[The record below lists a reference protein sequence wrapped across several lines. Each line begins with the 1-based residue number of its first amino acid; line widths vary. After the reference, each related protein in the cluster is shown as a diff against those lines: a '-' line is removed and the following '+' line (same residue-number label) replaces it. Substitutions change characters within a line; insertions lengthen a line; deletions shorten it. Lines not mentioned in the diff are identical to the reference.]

1 VQCAADFANLGITQ
15 VPFSYRHDTV
25 KSTEVGGKFRLFNGR
40 AQINASAFHIEWDG
54 VQFVVSLPLCAFSY
68 IANAAKAYSDGAEL
82 QATGRLG
89 PFTINGNLGYD
100 NARYAS
106 TVRNLNGQIL
116 ANKGD
121 NLGVPDWTAN
131 VGVQYDTRV
140 MDFPA
145 YVRADYSYTGK
156 YMRTTSAG
164 SASYNPAVTP
174 NFINGDETHIINA
187 RAGFYYK
194 DLEVAAYV
202 KNAGN
207 SLEWINKN
215 QGNGSYYF
223 TGNTVI
229 PRTVGVQLNYRF

>member
-1 VQCAADFANLGITQ
+1 
-15 VPFSYRHDTV
+15 
-25 KSTEVGGKFRLFNGR
+25 
-40 AQINASAFHIEWDG
+40 

-68 IANAAKAYSDGAEL
+68 IANAATAYSDGGEV

-89 PFTINGNLGYD
+89 PFTINGNLAYD
-100 NARYAS
+100 NARYAQ
-106 TVRNLNGQIL
+106 TVRNLNGSIL

-131 VGVQYDTRV
+131 LGVQYDTRV
-140 MDFPA
+140 GEFPV
-145 YVRADYSYTGK
+145 YVRADYSYTGR
-156 YMRTTSAG
+156 YMRTTSKG
-164 SASYNPAVTP
+164 SASFNAAVTP

-187 RAGFYYK
+187 RAGFYWK
-194 DLEVAAYV
+194 ELEVAGYV

-215 QGNGSYYF
+215 QGNGNYYF
-223 TGNTVI
+223 TGNTVV